1 MQLVNP
7 DHPILHHVCRSGFIL
22 DADVIQQMFHLLEA
36 LGGLGLAAPQ
46 VGIDARLFVTAR
58 GEVFVNP
65 RILRVEGQYVSAQ
78 EGCLSLPGVTR
89 FKSRCQRIIL
99 AGGDTY
105 EGQQA
110 VVIQHEI
117 DHLNGILITDE
128 Q

>member
-1 MQLVNP
+1 MQLIHRDN
-7 DHPILHHVCRSGFIL
+7 PILHRVCRPSFVL
-22 DADVIQQMFHLLEA
+22 DADVIQQMFYLLGE
-36 LGGLGLAAPQ
+36 LGGLGLAANQ
-46 VGIDARLFVTAR
+46 VGIDARLFVTAW

-65 RILRVEGQYVSAQ
+65 GILRVEGQFVSAR

-89 FKSRCQRIIL
+89 FKSRCQKIVL
-99 AGGDTY
+99 AGGDIY

-117 DHLNGILITDE
+117 DHLNGILIIDE

>member
-1 MQLVNP
+1 MQLVKP
-7 DHPILHHVCRSGFIL
+7 DDPILHRVCRPSFVL
-22 DADVIQQMFHLLEA
+22 DADVIQQMFWLLEQ

-46 VGIDARLFVTAR
+46 VGIDARLFLTAWR
-58 GEVFVNP
+58 EVFVNP
-65 RILRVEGQYVSAQ
+65 GILRVEGEFVSSQ
-78 EGCLSLPGVTR
+78 EGCLSLPGIVR

-99 AGGDTY
+99 AGGDIY